1 MIDIDVLK
9 INHWLNARKITLL
22 QVKNK
27 IKNYTTRS
35 KREKFFYF
43 HKELSFLKKYLNIQQ
58 NDILLK
64 KKNYRFYIFFKK
76 KILSTKRPI
85 KRQYTFL

>member
-22 QVKNK
+22 QIKDKNK
-27 IKNYTTRS
+27 NCIIRL
-35 KREKFFYF
+35 KRKKLFYF
-43 HKELSFLKKYLNIQQ
+43 TKELNFFKKYLNIQQ

-64 KKNYRFYIFFKK
+64 KNCQILYIFQKK
-76 KILSTKRPI
+76 NFIN
-85 KRQYTFL
+85 

>member
-27 IKNYTTRS
+27 NKKLYNKIK
-35 KREKFFYF
+35 KRKNFSIST
-43 HKELSFLKKYLNIQQ
+43 KELSFLKKYLNIQQ

-64 KKNYRFYIFFKK
+64 KNCQILYIFQKK
-76 KILSTKRPI
+76 KFYQLKD
-85 KRQYTFL
+85 Q

>member
-27 IKNYTTRS
+27 NKKLYNKIK
-35 KREKFFYF
+35 KRKNFSIST
-43 HKELSFLKKYLNIQQ
+43 KELSFLKKYLNIQQ

-64 KKNYRFYIFFKK
+64 RLQAYD
-76 KILSTKRPI
+76 
-85 KRQYTFL
+85 

>member
-27 IKNYTTRS
+27 NKKLYNKIK
-35 KREKFFYF
+35 
-43 HKELSFLKKYLNIQQ
+43 
-58 NDILLK
+58 
-64 KKNYRFYIFFKK
+64 KK
-76 KILSTKRPI
+76 KI
-85 KRQYTFL
+85 FLFPQKS

>member
-27 IKNYTTRS
+27 NKKLYNKIK
-35 KREKFFYF
+35 KRKNFSIST
-43 HKELSFLKKYLNIQQ
+43 KELSFLKKYLNIQQ

-64 KKNYRFYIFFKK
+64 KKIARFYIFFKK
-76 KILSTKRPI
+76 KNFIN
-85 KRQYTFL
+85 

>member
-27 IKNYTTRS
+27 NKKLYNKIK
-35 KREKFFYF
+35 KEKKFFYF
-43 HKELSFLKKYLNIQQ
+43 HKRAKFS
-58 NDILLK
+58 
-64 KKNYRFYIFFKK
+64 
-76 KILSTKRPI
+76 
-85 KRQYTFL
+85 

>member
-27 IKNYTTRS
+27 NKKLYNKIK
-35 KREKFFYF
+35 KRKNFSIST
-43 HKELSFLKKYLNIQQ
+43 KELSFLKYLNIQQ
-58 NDILLK
+58 NDIFLK
-64 KKNYRFYIFFKK
+64 KKLANFLYFTKK
-76 KILSTKRPI
+76 KFYQLKD
-85 KRQYTFL
+85 Q

>member
-27 IKNYTTRS
+27 NKNYTTRS
-35 KREKFFYF
+35 KREKI
-43 HKELSFLKKYLNIQQ
+43 FLFPQK
-58 NDILLK
+58 
-64 KKNYRFYIFFKK
+64 
-76 KILSTKRPI
+76 S
-85 KRQYTFL
+85 